1 MSNYYRFINSSERKW
16 FWSMLLSQITIIIIS
31 WYFLRKTPSNSEC
44 YAILAKDYSFASL
57 LIVMPD
63 ECTLT
68 IGFWLRVNHYTMYAV
83 LLLFALVC
91 CNYTISSW
99 YSFIYMFIWTGLL
112 LNAGQMHKDHSIISG
127 NAPCLIFVLLMLVH
141 LEQKPF
147 FDWKLVKQSLNDKNE
162 TDQCFIEAMN
172 QLTQCNDDFEREEI
186 FRQLDEKVTKT
197 QLKYQSLELLQPVQS
212 QQEKENILF
221 NGFLFGTLFL
231 LFSLAL
237 WNYLLLIY
245 QIILR

>member
-1 MSNYYRFINSSERKW
+1 
-16 FWSMLLSQITIIIIS
+16 
-31 WYFLRKTPSNSEC
+31 
-44 YAILAKDYSFASL
+44 
-57 LIVMPD
+57 
-63 ECTLT
+63 
-68 IGFWLRVNHYTMYAV
+68 
-83 LLLFALVC
+83 
-91 CNYTISSW
+91 
-99 YSFIYMFIWTGLL
+99 
-112 LNAGQMHKDHSIISG
+112 MHKDHSIISG
-127 NAPCLIFVLLMLVH
+127 NEPCLIFVLLMLVQ

-147 FDWKLVKQSLNDKNE
+147 FDWKLVKQSLNNKDE

-172 QLTQCNDDFEREEI
+172 QLTQCNDDFQREEI

-212 QQEKENILF
+212 QQKKENILF

>member
-1 MSNYYRFINSSERKW
+1 
-16 FWSMLLSQITIIIIS
+16 
-31 WYFLRKTPSNSEC
+31 
-44 YAILAKDYSFASL
+44 
-57 LIVMPD
+57 
-63 ECTLT
+63 
-68 IGFWLRVNHYTMYAV
+68 
-83 LLLFALVC
+83 
-91 CNYTISSW
+91 
-99 YSFIYMFIWTGLL
+99 
-112 LNAGQMHKDHSIISG
+112 
-127 NAPCLIFVLLMLVH
+127 MLVQ

-147 FDWKLVKQSLNDKNE
+147 FDWKLVKQSLNDKDE
-162 TDQCFIEAMN
+162 TYQCFIEAMN
-172 QLTQCNDDFEREEI
+172 QLTQCNDDFQREEI

-212 QQEKENILF
+212 QQKKENILF